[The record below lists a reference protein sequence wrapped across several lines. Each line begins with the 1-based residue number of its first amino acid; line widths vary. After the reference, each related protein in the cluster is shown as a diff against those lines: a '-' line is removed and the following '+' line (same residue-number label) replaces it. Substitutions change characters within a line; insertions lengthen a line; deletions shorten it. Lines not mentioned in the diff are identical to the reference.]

1 MSVRN
6 LTCPSWLQTGD
17 WWTEPGAA
25 GAVRPRERCC
35 HTCPRFSLTLGAALL
50 QGPAP
55 SSGAGCG
62 RFRPD
67 RHVGGRA
74 GLLSQLTSGQSAG
87 TEACRDAPLGREPSE
102 PRPGLGGEEGQAGPK
117 PEQLLLIREGAR
129 APGRQQLAAPDGAA
143 ASGGPSCSCLGR
155 TLRCRCAAGVTL
167 LGSRQWQR
175 PPGRT
180 SFCGFLART
189 LCPLAPGCP
198 QAHTQVTSFSLC
210 VTRAWGPC
218 CPPPQTLDAACPAFQ
233 VARRRHLFRET
244 SSDQLV

>member
-6 LTCPSWLQTGD
+6 LTCPSWPQTGD

-25 GAVRPRERCC
+25 GAVPPRERCC
-35 HTCPRFSLTLGAALL
+35 HACPRFSLTLGAALL

-74 GLLSQLTSGQSAG
+74 GLLSQIASGQSAG

-102 PRPGLGGEEGQAGPK
+102 PRPGLGGEEGRAGPK

-129 APGRQQLAAPDGAA
+129 ARAGSSWLPPTVRRPPAGLPAPASA
-143 ASGGPSCSCLGR
+143 ASS
-155 TLRCRCAAGVTL
+155 GV
-167 LGSRQWQR
+167 
-175 PPGRT
+175 
-180 SFCGFLART
+180 
-189 LCPLAPGCP
+189 
-198 QAHTQVTSFSLC
+198 
-210 VTRAWGPC
+210 
-218 CPPPQTLDAACPAFQ
+218 
-233 VARRRHLFRET
+233 VARPA
-244 SSDQLV
+244 